1 MSRRGLAAAA
11 LLAVLAPAGAARAAH
26 ICWIDR
32 VERVSGG
39 LNIYFIDRA
48 ELRVNVSRGLDQAG
62 FYFVSG
68 GVAHQ
73 RRPDRVSR
81 ETADHIF
88 VRDGDRL
95 YLSQMIEDNCT
106 IDVTANDQEAGL
118 HAEAVIRLYG
128 MPPSKATEFI
138 GATAS
143 TAAKE

>member
-1 MSRRGLAAAA
+1 MSRRGPAVALLLAA
-11 LLAVLAPAGAARAAH
+11 LSAGGEGQAAH

-32 VERVSGG
+32 VERASGG
-39 LNIYFIDRA
+39 LNLYFVERA
-48 ELRVNVSRGLDQAG
+48 ELRVNVSGRLDQVG

-81 ETADHIF
+81 ESADHIF

-95 YLSQMIEDNCT
+95 FLSQMPEDNCT

-138 GATAS
+138 AVAPV
-143 TAAKE
+143 AAVKE